1 MIDNNVK
8 YIVENILVKNK
19 ISINELS
26 IRAAVS
32 KQTIYRVLRGA
43 KVSQQTSYKI
53 LKFYCY
59 VCINKK

>member
-1 MIDNNVK
+1 MIDNNIK

-26 IRAAVS
+26 SKSLVS
-32 KQTIYRVLRGA
+32 KQTIYRILRGG
-43 KVSQQTSYKI
+43 KVSHQTAHKI

-59 VCINKK
+59 LLKK